1 MDSLRVVSLPPAY
14 CLYVIAPASFSL
26 LGCVC
31 CANLKAPLTGPLR
44 IPRATE
50 YWKTAA
56 YLPAEPLWLCEL
68 TPSQFAARHSVPE
81 QSWFAFQWPWLP
93 TTRFSRDGAAQLH
106 ITLAVDRAN
115 QRRVIPRSVIAV
127 ELHSERR
134 AHRVESCTRSWP
146 RSSINSPR
154 GRVGDGTRTVN
165 RHEPCGGATR
175 LRRRASIGRRCVWI
189 GVCGNCWCVR
199 LFGRHTRNAALAPY
213 IKAPRQA
220 PLDAYLPDRGPSAH
234 TAHTLRTHQTAP
246 YTPLHPASS
255 CYYRILVRLGS

>member
-14 CLYVIAPASFSL
+14 CLFVIAPASFSL

-106 ITLAVDRAN
+106 ITLAVDHKHRLQTVTAVAVNGSVEGDLVAPERTRA
-115 QRRVIPRSVIAV
+115 QGWLAYQLEG
-127 ELHSERR
+127 ELP
-134 AHRVESCTRSWP
+134 AHCRCS
-146 RSSINSPR
+146 R
-154 GRVGDGTRTVN
+154 GRKAKGM
-165 RHEPCGGATR
+165 
-175 LRRRASIGRRCVWI
+175 
-189 GVCGNCWCVR
+189 GV
-199 LFGRHTRNAALAPY
+199 
-213 IKAPRQA
+213 
-220 PLDAYLPDRGPSAH
+220 
-234 TAHTLRTHQTAP
+234 
-246 YTPLHPASS
+246 
-255 CYYRILVRLGS
+255 